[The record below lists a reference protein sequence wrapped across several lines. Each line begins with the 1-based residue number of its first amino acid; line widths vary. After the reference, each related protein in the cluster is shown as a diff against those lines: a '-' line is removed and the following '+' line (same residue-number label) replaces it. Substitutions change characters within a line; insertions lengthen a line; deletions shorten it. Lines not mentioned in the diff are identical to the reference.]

1 MNKNLIIPSAE
12 PFFLPGGETGCLLVH
27 GFTGAP
33 KEMRLMGN
41 ALNQKNITVLGIR
54 LTGHATQPPD
64 LIRTRW
70 WDWLA
75 SVEDGFYLLKGYCKN
90 IFIAGLS
97 LGGILSLVAAS
108 RLPLAGVIAMSAPFE
123 LPRDWRLKFARPI
136 SAIIPWIPKGQS
148 DIRDQE
154 KARAHVDYPRYPT
167 RSIAELNDLIKVL
180 HWSLPLIKIPVLLI
194 YSKTDKT
201 VPFTHADQIAQL
213 ILPGLSEKVFL
224 DQSAHVITEDINR
237 EIVFKASMD
246 FIQKIGDQ

>member
-1 MNKNLIIPSAE
+1 MNNNLIIPSAE

-54 LTGHATQPPD
+54 LAGHATQPPD

-75 SVEDGFYLLKGYCKN
+75 SVEDGFHLLKGCCKN

-97 LGGILSLVAAS
+97 LGGILSLVAS
-108 RLPLAGVIAMSAPFE
+108 SQLPIKGAIAMSAPFE
-123 LPRDWRLKFARPI
+123 LPSDWRLKFARPI
-136 SAIIPWIPKGQS
+136 SAIIPWISKGQS
-148 DIRDQE
+148 DIQDKE
-154 KARAHVDYPRYPT
+154 NARTHIDYPRYST

-180 HWSLPLIKIPVLLI
+180 HRSLPLIKIPVLLI

-213 ILPGLSEKVFL
+213 IMPGLCDKVFI
-224 DQSAHVITEDINR
+224 DKSAHVITEDINR
-237 EIVFKASMD
+237 EIVFKASLD